1 MNAPKWENHPSH
13 RDLWLKENKHAPW
26 GPKEK
31 WEKYFAPSCALV
43 TALTQRCFL
52 STRCS
57 LIQVCTCWVVTPG
70 QVLPVSQSRLLPSWD
85 HLRSSPLDLHLSFST
100 LFFFTAQ
107 FYGLFSSS
115 LHFQSQNLL
124 FVFYRWASC
133 ACFSTNPYCG
143 ESFACGLELVS
154 GEVLRL
160 MQDGSGK
167 LAIISAAWIQVQ
179 EQ

>member
-31 WEKYFAPSCALV
+31 WEKYFSPSCALV
-43 TALTQRCFL
+43 TASTKRCFL

-57 LIQVCTCWVVTPG
+57 LKQVCTCCVVTPG
-70 QVLPVSQSRLLPSWD
+70 QVLPVSQSQLLPSWD
-85 HLRSSPLDLHLSFST
+85 HLLLIYTCLFLLCFSLQHT
-100 LFFFTAQ
+100 VLWP
-107 FYGLFSSS
+107 
-115 LHFQSQNLL
+115 LL
-124 FVFYRWASC
+124 FLATLSVAKPALRWAPC
-133 ACFSTNPYCG
+133 ACFSTNRYCG